1 MADVRLLLDAKH
13 WHDRAE
19 EARTL
24 ADQALES
31 EVKRILLGI
40 VESYERLAAHAQRW
54 QEGHK
59 D

>member
-13 WHDRAE
+13 WADRAE

-24 ADQALES
+24 ADQTREPEAKS
-31 EVKRILLGI
+31 ILLGI

-54 QEGHK
+54 QEER